1 MNWYDEITQ
10 SIAQREKE
18 MENINTFWGIQII
31 NILGIVG
38 HKVSVK
44 TT

>member
-1 MNWYDEITQ
+1 MNWYDKITQ
-10 SIAQREKE
+10 SVAQREKE
-18 MENINTFWGIQII
+18 MDNINSFWEIQIK
-31 NILGIVG
+31 NILDIVG